1 MIKFVM
7 YSLPGKIMFSTLFC
21 RHSSAFDRATVSLE
35 CQSRQ
40 RRNAGMDL
48 DVLRCRN
55 KQSIDGLE
63 NAPKYA
69 FWDPKMKKNS
79 GEGDIPSPYLTPVY
93 SRRLRRSTWPPP
105 NPNPGSKSW
114 IQILDPNPGSGPGC
128 YDCMNYLSV
137 GIVCLLVTCVY
148 LLPVVFIRY

>member
-55 KQSIDGLE
+55 KQSRWAGERAKIRILR
-63 NAPKYA
+63 PKNE
-69 FWDPKMKKNS
+69 KNS

-105 NPNPGSKSW
+105 N
-114 IQILDPNPGSGPGC
+114 PNPGSGPGC